1 MNKKKALANEETMEK
16 DGIQFDPLE
25 DNIEQKES
33 TESIKKKV
41 NTENTESTEE
51 KVITESKENSKDSTI
66 NNRSEESKQTGEVSD
81 KKKRKRSMKKLGIIL
96 VVLVLLIIAGIY
108 VTGVIHYKSHFL
120 PNTSINN
127 VDCSELDAAQIAG
140 ILENR
145 LQQYT
150 LEVMG
155 RDYETAES
163 GAVLGRIT
171 AVEIDLKY
179 ADNTRIAVEELLNQQ
194 NVFLWPC
201 RLISNDSV
209 SISLVQGISYDE
221 ALLSG
226 VLKSWEACQKRNM
239 KAPEN
244 AYISEYSDKLK
255 GYEIIP
261 ETIGTEFRLE
271 QLQELAGAAIIAQE
285 MSLDMEA
292 AGCYTE
298 AAITS
303 KDEKMGRAV
312 SDANRMLGTEITYDW
327 NGTEVI
333 LDAELLKEWVSIV
346 NNKVLLDETAVSAF
360 VNEQA
365 ESCDTYGKP
374 RRFMTTLG
382 IELTLPSGY
391 YGWKTDSAAETEELL
406 ELIKAGSVEKREP
419 VYSSTARK
427 KGMSDIG
434 NTYVEAD
441 LTHQHLYLYKDG
453 KIVFETNFVS
463 GSMSSTPDCVTP
475 QGVFGLTYKTTNAV
489 LRGANYETPVSYWMP
504 FYGNYGM
511 HDATWR
517 SEFGGDIYITNG
529 SHGCINL
536 PLDAAATIYEYV
548 STGFPVV
555 CYYYPV
561 DPLAVQP
568 EENEV
573 TDNSEE

>member
-1 MNKKKALANEETMEK
+1 MEDKNLVETKETTEN

-25 DNIEQKES
+25 DNKNIKEKAGNEITS
-33 TESIKKKV
+33 EEKKAKRSIKKV
-41 NTENTESTEE
+41 
-51 KVITESKENSKDSTI
+51 V
-66 NNRSEESKQTGEVSD
+66 
-81 KKKRKRSMKKLGIIL
+81 IIL
-96 VVLVLLIIAGIY
+96 LILVLLVSAGIY
-108 VTGVIHYKSHFL
+108 FGVAIHYKSHFL

-127 VDCSELDAAQIAG
+127 IDCSELDAAQVAG
-140 ILENR
+140 FLENQ
-145 LQQYT
+145 LQQYV
-150 LEVMG
+150 LEVTG
-155 RDYETAES
+155 RDFETAES
-163 GAVLGRIT
+163 GAVLGEIT
-171 AVEIDLKY
+171 AAEIELKY
-179 ADNTRIAVEELLNQQ
+179 VVNTRISVEEILNQQ
-194 NVFLWPC
+194 NAFLWPY
-201 RLISNDSV
+201 RFISNDSF
-209 SISLVQGISYDE
+209 STSLVQGISYDE
-221 ALLSG
+221 GLLNE
-226 VLKSWEACQKRNM
+226 VLNSWEACQKKNM

-244 AYISEYSDKLK
+244 AYISEYSDKRK

-261 ETIGTEFRLE
+261 ETIGTEFQVE
-271 QLQELAGAAIIAQE
+271 KLQELAAAAIIAQE
-285 MSLDMEA
+285 TSLDIEI

-298 AAITS
+298 AAITG
-303 KDEKMGRAV
+303 KDEKLCKVV
-312 SDANRMLGTEITYDW
+312 SDANRMLRTEITYDW

-333 LDAELLKEWVSIV
+333 LDAGLLKEWVSIV
-346 NNKVLLDETAVSAF
+346 NNKALLDETAVSDF
-360 VNEQA
+360 VKEQS
-365 ESCDTYGKP
+365 ENFDTYGKP

-406 ELIKAGSVEKREP
+406 KLIEAGSVEKREP

-434 NTYVEAD
+434 SSYVEAD

-453 KIVFETNFVS
+453 KIVFETDFVS

-504 FYGNYGM
+504 FYGNFGM

-517 SEFGGDIYITNG
+517 SEFGGNIYIANG

-548 STGFPVV
+548 STGFPVI

-568 EENEV
+568 EENQD
-573 TDNSEE
+573 TDDSEE